1 MPRTL
6 QEFHFNPVK
15 LGQIIKQ
22 LCEDKKVKA
31 SYICKCTGI
40 TRDTFDN
47 IVRGFVHDIKF
58 EQLFKICCVLEI
70 PVAVI
75 ESLMIKDEDI
85 DFVDQIVYYDAAHGE
100 ILPIAEVD
108 TAQIPVSDTVVA
120 VAEAVAATENPP
132 IPAKSSILTEEYLA
146 FLQEHIKHL
155 TNLLEMSLKV
165 GAHDQL

>member
-1 MPRTL
+1 MPCTL
-6 QEFHFNPVK
+6 QEFHFNSIK

-22 LCEDKKVKA
+22 LCADKKIKA

-47 IVRGFVHDIKF
+47 IIRGFVHDIKF

-75 ESLMIKDEDI
+75 EALMIKDEDI
-85 DFVDQIVYYDAAHGE
+85 DFADQIVYYDAANGE

-108 TAQIPVSDTVVA
+108 AAQIPVSDTVVA
-120 VAEAVAATENPP
+120 VAEAVAAAENPP
-132 IPAKSSILTEEYLA
+132 APVHVSRTTEEYIA
-146 FLQEHIKHL
+146 FLQSHIDQL
-155 TNLLEMSLKV
+155 TALLEKTMNR
-165 GAHDQL
+165 G

>member
-1 MPRTL
+1 MSYTL
-6 QEFHFNPVK
+6 SDFHFNPIK

-22 LCEDKKVKA
+22 LCAEKKIKPA
-31 SYICKCTGI
+31 YICKCTGI
-40 TRDTFDN
+40 TRDTVDN
-47 IVRGFVHDIKF
+47 ILRGFVHDIKF

-85 DFVDQIVYYDAAHGE
+85 DFVDQIVYYEAAHGE

-108 TAQIPVSDTVVA
+108 AAQMPVSDTVVA

-132 IPAKSSILTEEYLA
+132 IPAKSSMFTEEYVA

-165 GAHDQL
+165 GTHDQP

>member
-1 MPRTL
+1 MPCTL
-6 QEFHFNPVK
+6 QEFHFNSIK

-22 LCEDKKVKA
+22 LCADRKMKP

-47 IVRGFVHDIKF
+47 IIRGFVHDIKF

-75 ESLMIKDEDI
+75 EALMIKDEDI
-85 DFVDQIVYYDAAHGE
+85 DFADQIVYYDAANGE

-108 TAQIPVSDTVVA
+108 AAQIPVSDTVVA
-120 VAEAVAATENPP
+120 VAEAVAAAENPP
-132 IPAKSSILTEEYLA
+132 APAHVSRSTEEYIA
-146 FLQEHIKHL
+146 FLQSHIDQL
-155 TNLLEMSLKV
+155 TALLEKAMNR
-165 GAHDQL
+165 G